1 MPFFF
6 HNVFGQKT
14 KMFIGDGGTL
24 MMGVVMST
32 YVVSIIAVR
41 GEALEAMP
49 QGIGLVAFT
58 MAIMAVPVFDTLR
71 VMTDD
76 KLAHHDGYAYEENT
90 YYIYKMNFRKII
102 LAVVAVISL
111 VSCKSQY
118 ELLLGSNDADA
129 KYKAAFEY
137 FDAKKYNK
145 AATLFESLSALT
157 DGTERDD
164 TVRYYWGLSN
174 YNFKD
179 YYTAETNF
187 QQFCE
192 SYPRSPFASQARF
205 LRLDCLYRETLRY
218 ELDQQPTYK
227 AMTEIS
233 EYMLEYPSTPH
244 MQTCKDML
252 LDLGERLDRKAYEGA
267 KLYYKMEDYLA
278 SRVAFRNVLKEDSEN
293 IYREDILYYIAMS
306 SYNYAANSVQA
317 KQKERYLTFIDDYY
331 NFIGEIPESKYRRE
345 LDNVYKKAQRAL
357 GRNVAIED
365 EEMTDRDFAKERK
378 ALLKEERKNSKK

>member
-1 MPFFF
+1 
-6 HNVFGQKT
+6 
-14 KMFIGDGGTL
+14 
-24 MMGVVMST
+24 
-32 YVVSIIAVR
+32 
-41 GEALEAMP
+41 
-49 QGIGLVAFT
+49 
-58 MAIMAVPVFDTLR
+58 
-71 VMTDD
+71 
-76 KLAHHDGYAYEENT
+76 
-90 YYIYKMNFRKII
+90 MNFRKII

-205 LRLDCLYRETLRY
+205 LRLDCLFRETLRY

-227 AMTEIS
+227 AMSAIS
-233 EYMLEYPSTPH
+233 EYMLDYPDNEN

-252 LDLGERLDRKAYEGA
+252 LDLGERLDKKAYEGA

-278 SRVAFRNVLKEDSEN
+278 SRVAFRNVLKDDSEN

-306 SYNYAANSVQA
+306 SYKYAYLSVPA
-317 KQKERYLTFIDDYY
+317 KQKERYLEFIDDYY
-331 NFIGEIPESKYRRE
+331 NFIGELPESHYRKE
-345 LDNVYKKAQRAL
+345 LDMVYSRAQRAL
-357 GRNVAIED
+357 GRSGVQVDD
-365 EEMTDRDFAKERK
+365 EKSEKDYAKERAKLEKELSK
-378 ALLKEERKNSKK
+378 AKKAVSKKVEK